1 MPGLPPLILL
11 LLLINVLLSFRAFKD
26 GLLFNRL
33 KFNVKAVQLGEH
45 YRLLTAG
52 FIHVDG
58 NHLFFNMFT
67 LFIFGGNVVYGLG
80 NINFILLYFISL
92 VLGNLLALYY
102 HRQNPYYTAVG
113 ASGAIMGVVYSC
125 ILMFPDMKLAFI
137 FFPVPLPAYVFGVG
151 YLIYTLFGMRAQH
164 DSIGHTAHFGGA
176 LGGILCTL
184 VFDPFVFQKSLFTLT
199 LLVVVTLVAGFLFF
213 RRRGY

>member
-137 FFPVPLPAYVFGVG
+137 FFPVPLQAYVFGVG
-151 YLIYTLFGMRAQH
+151 YLIYTLFGMRTQH

-176 LGGILCTL
+176 LGGVLCTL
-184 VFDPFVFQKSLFTLT
+184 VFDPFVFQKSLFTLI
-199 LLVVVTLVAGFLFF
+199 LLVVVTLVAGFFFF
-213 RRRGY
+213 RKRGY